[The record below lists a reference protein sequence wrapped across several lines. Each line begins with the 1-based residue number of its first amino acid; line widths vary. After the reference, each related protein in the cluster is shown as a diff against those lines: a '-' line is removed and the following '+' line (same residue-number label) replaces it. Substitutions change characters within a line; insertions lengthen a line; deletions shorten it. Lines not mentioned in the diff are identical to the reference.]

1 MKRAMLVTA
10 LLVALI
16 SKIMAQSLPGLPVAR
31 HPVIVI
37 AHRGDHVEVPENTLA
52 AYEKAIQHGA
62 DYVEIDLRTTR
73 DGKLVI
79 MHDASVDRMTNGK
92 GNVHDL
98 TYSAISQLKIIDKS
112 KPGSAGYPIP
122 TFREV
127 LKLCKGRIG
136 IYLDFK
142 DADPAL
148 AYRQI
153 REAGMEKNIVV
164 YLNKEE
170 QYHQWRKAAPQM
182 PLMSSLPDT
191 VKDSRSMADFL
202 DKVKLSVLDG
212 SLEDYDTARLYVA
225 AKKGVSVW
233 PDVQSPD
240 EGPAT
245 WDKVL
250 GMGIKGMQTDHPE
263 KLIDYLEKK
272 GLR

>member
-1 MKRAMLVTA
+1 MKRATLVTVLLIA
-10 LLVALI
+10 LS
-16 SKIMAQSLPGLPVAR
+16 SKIIAQSLPGLPAAR
-31 HPVIVI
+31 HRIVVI

-62 DYVEIDLRTTR
+62 DYVEIDLRTTS

-79 MHDASVDRMTNGK
+79 MHDASVDRMTDGK
-92 GNVHDL
+92 GKVQDL
-98 TYSAISQLKIIDKS
+98 TYAAISQLKIIDKS
-112 KPGSAGYPIP
+112 KPSSSGYSIP
-122 TFREV
+122 TFAEV

-142 DADPAL
+142 DADPAI

-153 REAGMEKNIVV
+153 KEAGMEKNIVV

-170 QYHQWRKAAPQM
+170 QYPQWRKAAPQM
-182 PLMSSLPDT
+182 PLMCSLPDT
-191 VKDSRSMADFL
+191 VKNGKSLEYFL
-202 DKVKLSVLDG
+202 DKIKLSVLDG
-212 SLEDYDTARLYVA
+212 SIEDYDTATLYVA

-240 EGPAT
+240 EGPAI
-245 WDKVL
+245 WDKAL
-250 GMGIKGMQTDHPE
+250 SMGIKGMQTDHPE
-263 KLIDYLEKK
+263 KLIGYLKEK